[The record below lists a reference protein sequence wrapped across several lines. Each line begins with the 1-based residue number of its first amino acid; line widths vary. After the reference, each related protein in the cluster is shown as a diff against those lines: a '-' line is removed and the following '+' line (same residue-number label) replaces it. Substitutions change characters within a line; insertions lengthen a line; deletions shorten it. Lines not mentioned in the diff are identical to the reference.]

1 MGAAIRSS
9 ATAATIGILPP
20 VASLAKVVA
29 SSASSS
35 AIIARMCSP
44 PSFHH
49 ECAMSH
55 RRDIETLAIVLPS
68 QSCLI
73 LRRILEHRRPCAAVA
88 DEVSDVLT
96 KGKRADLLPLG

>member
-1 MGAAIRSS
+1 MGTAITSS

-68 QSCLI
+68 QSFLNLPPI
-73 LRRILEHRRPCAAVA
+73 QEPRRPCAGVA
-88 DEVSDVLT
+88 DGVSDGLNQ
-96 KGKRADLLPLG
+96 GQRADLLPLG